1 MKKCL
6 RCNKQANLH
15 ITEVKNGKAQ
25 PLHLCET
32 CAQEYL
38 NKVEVGG
45 QPDEFISDEL
55 PQSDD
60 AEPVDK
66 ETLARACPYCGIT
79 YKQFRSQGRLGC
91 PHDYEVFQAELGPLL
106 ESIHA
111 GETQHVGKC
120 PPRAS
125 DSSRRHY
132 DLIRLRSQLKAAVDD
147 EAYEKAA
154 ELRDK
159 IQTLED
165 AEADS

>member
-15 ITEVKNGKAQ
+15 ITELKNGKAQ

-38 NKVEVGG
+38 SVVELGG
-45 QPDEFISDEL
+45 KPEEFTTDEVQDL
-55 PQSDD
+55 
-60 AEPVDK
+60 
-66 ETLARACPYCGIT
+66 ETEEVPESASSSRACPYCGIT
-79 YKQFRSQGRLGC
+79 FKQFRAQGRLGC
-91 PHDYEVFQAELGPLL
+91 PHDYEVFRAELLPLL
-106 ESIHA
+106 ESIHS

-120 PPRAS
+120 PPLAS
-125 DSSRRHY
+125 DSSRRHHE
-132 DLIRLRSQLKAAVDD
+132 LLRLRSQLKSAVAE

-159 IQTLED
+159 IQKLEVAED
-165 AEADS
+165 A